1 MILRKFISI
10 LVICFLSLI
19 FISNAET
26 PPVQAWIKTSWEAP
40 YLVLEIIESVAVE
53 NSSAYFS
60 LIDEFLGRGLISSNT
75 MSDRD
80 LYKQALDIIESGQ
93 YLSVPTSLSFL
104 EFALYLH
111 TTAPAVQAY
120 YHYYNATVV
129 PSTKDYIENHENL
142 KFDPECDVWVDWYGN
157 QACSIEEF
165 KRITGITDNNKF
177 DLSFNIKSDAPF
189 PKLLPFD
196 HILQYDEVTPI
207 AILYANLY
215 SPDFVTF
222 HKLLSDLAKNG
233 VLNYVLRYR
242 PPREKRDMLYLSG
255 YGVELALK
263 NTDYIVLDDR
273 DDVNVNEN
281 DNQEPIF
288 QERSSTDHL
297 FDQQI
302 SEIKPLKFG
311 EITDLGLKAAQFV
324 LEAQNPLLALSQLS
338 QDFPKY
344 SGPISQ
350 ITLNSTWEAE
360 IQLNQQYI
368 TDLEKNSIWINGL
381 NLDSHTVD
389 PFSLLK
395 TLRRERQIML
405 SLKSLGLNL
414 QRAVELLA
422 SPIISES
429 KSSQDLFRGVF
440 DVRDKS
446 DEKHVIVWLNDLEK
460 ENRYAHWPHR
470 IYELLRPVYPGQ
482 MRYIRRNLFSVLFVL
497 DLSYVDNLKTIT
509 DYVNTLIARDIPI
522 RFGVVPLFS
531 DDQPN
536 ALVMAQIFY
545 YLVDR
550 YSTTLTMDF
559 LTQIYSELN
568 KKSTK
573 EFIEIIREKY
583 NHVINDKKLN
593 EEKSSST
600 FEDIINSEN
609 SPVRK
614 QIEDAAEFIKR
625 FHIKPDDDGVLF
637 VNGKYFD
644 MDENYQR
651 NMIQMINEYTMFLQ
665 QKVYIGEINDVTDI
679 YDYFMSMPGIPDR
692 RNSYIFVSDDKP
704 LNVVNLV
711 IDNNW
716 SNVPIN
722 NLKYIYSENQT
733 SEEIPMTILIVSDF
747 NQEYGAMQALKAL
760 EFLDSSPNVRISFIH
775 NPSNDTG
782 DSIMSSMIYYL
793 LYEVADLP
801 KDLSFKS
808 AFKEFLDKLSLEKN
822 HMKDGDDEHQIPI
835 GKIVNSAVSAGWQM
849 IDNLKADKYWKDMKP
864 FIKNRLKLDK
874 GDTAFV
880 VNGRIVGPIDP
891 KDSFTPDDFELL
903 ANTELNERINPVI
916 EAVKNLN
923 LNLTLQGT
931 NYSDFFF
938 KLTSVISVSGVSDG
952 PVSLFNVQNNKRDLL
967 YQSLKRNYGLIQIGQ
982 KETAMY
988 YISAVVDPLSQTAQ
1002 KWSTILMALSQ
1013 IEGVYIELYLYPQLN
1028 LKELPIKRFYRY
1040 VLEPRLTFNATTGA
1054 LIPPTAY
1061 FAHLPEDPLLTLGMD
1076 VIQSWLVTPKASIHD
1091 LDNIRLANLTKGVD
1105 ALFELKNILI
1115 EGHAFDVTT
1124 NSPPSGLQLI
1134 LGTNNYPAMVDTIV
1148 MANLGYFQLKA
1159 NPGVWTLQLR
1169 EGKSKEIYD
1178 ILSVGSEGWFSRNVN
1193 ETGYEIVLNSFE
1205 GPIIYPRFVRKPGK
1219 ENVNIKDDENDD
1231 SFWDYITNKFSH
1243 KQDIHKQDKAEI
1255 NIFSVA
1261 SGHLYERFLYIMILS
1276 VLRHTN
1282 SKVKFWFI
1290 ENFLSPSFKD
1300 FIPHMAKEHG
1310 FEYELVT
1317 YKWPHWLRN
1326 QAEKQRTIWG
1336 YKILFLDVLFP
1347 LDLDKVIFVDA
1358 DQIVRA
1364 DLKELVDMDLN
1375 GAPYGY
1381 TPFCDNRPD
1390 MDGFRFWKSG
1400 YWSEHLNGKPY
1411 HISALY
1417 VIDLQRFR
1425 HVAAGDKIR
1434 GQYQYLSADPNSLSN
1449 LDQDLP
1455 NNMQH
1460 IVPIFSLP
1468 QEWLWCETWCSNES
1482 LSTAKTID
1490 LCNNPLTKEP
1500 KLDRA
1505 KRQIPEWESYDNEV
1519 AALAE
1524 KITQQ
1529 KASAPDNKQNV
1540 PERILHDHDE
1550 L

>member
-1 MILRKFISI
+1 M
-10 LVICFLSLI
+10 
-19 FISNAET
+19 
-26 PPVQAWIKTSWEAP
+26 
-40 YLVLEIIESVAVE
+40 
-53 NSSAYFS
+53 
-60 LIDEFLGRGLISSNT
+60 
-75 MSDRD
+75 
-80 LYKQALDIIESGQ
+80 
-93 YLSVPTSLSFL
+93 
-104 EFALYLH
+104 
-111 TTAPAVQAY
+111 
-120 YHYYNATVV
+120 
-129 PSTKDYIENHENL
+129 
-142 KFDPECDVWVDWYGN
+142 
-157 QACSIEEF
+157 
-165 KRITGITDNNKF
+165 
-177 DLSFNIKSDAPF
+177 
-189 PKLLPFD
+189 
-196 HILQYDEVTPI
+196 
-207 AILYANLY
+207 
-215 SPDFVTF
+215 
-222 HKLLSDLAKNG
+222 
-233 VLNYVLRYR
+233 
-242 PPREKRDMLYLSG
+242 
-255 YGVELALK
+255 
-263 NTDYIVLDDR
+263 
-273 DDVNVNEN
+273 
-281 DNQEPIF
+281 
-288 QERSSTDHL
+288 
-297 FDQQI
+297 
-302 SEIKPLKFG
+302 
-311 EITDLGLKAAQFV
+311 
-324 LEAQNPLLALSQLS
+324 
-338 QDFPKY
+338 
-344 SGPISQ
+344 
-350 ITLNSTWEAE
+350 
-360 IQLNQQYI
+360 
-368 TDLEKNSIWINGL
+368 
-381 NLDSHTVD
+381 
-389 PFSLLK
+389 
-395 TLRRERQIML
+395 
-405 SLKSLGLNL
+405 
-414 QRAVELLA
+414 
-422 SPIISES
+422 
-429 KSSQDLFRGVF
+429 
-440 DVRDKS
+440 
-446 DEKHVIVWLNDLEK
+446 
-460 ENRYAHWPHR
+460 
-470 IYELLRPVYPGQ
+470 
-482 MRYIRRNLFSVLFVL
+482 
-497 DLSYVDNLKTIT
+497 
-509 DYVNTLIARDIPI
+509 AR
-522 RFGVVPLFS
+522 
-531 DDQPN
+531 
-536 ALVMAQIFY
+536 IFY

-550 YSTTLTMDF
+550 YSTSLAIDF

-573 EFIEIIREKY
+573 EFIEIIQEKY
-583 NHVINDKKLN
+583 NHVITDKKLN

-625 FHIKPDDDGVLF
+625 FHIKPEDGVFF

-665 QKVYIGEINDVTDI
+665 QKVYVGEINDVTDI

-716 SNVPIN
+716 NNVPIN
-722 NLKYIYSENQT
+722 NLNYIYSENQT

-747 NQEYGAMQALKAL
+747 NKEYGAMQALKAL
-760 EFLDSSPNVRISFIH
+760 EFLDSSPNARISFIH

-835 GKIVNSAVSAGWQM
+835 GKTVNSAVSAGWQI

-864 FIKNRLKLDK
+864 FIKNPLKLDK

-891 KDSFTPDDFELL
+891 NDSFTLDDFELL
-903 ANTELNERINPVI
+903 ANTELTERINPVI

-938 KLTSVISVSGVSDG
+938 KLTSIISVSGVSDV
-952 PVSLFNVQNNKRDLL
+952 PVGLFNVQNNKRDLL
-967 YQSLKRNYGLIQIGQ
+967 YQTLKRNYGLIQIGQ

-1040 VLEPRLTFNATTGA
+1040 VLEPQLTFNATTGA

-1061 FAHLPEDPLLTLGMD
+1061 FAHLPKDSLLTLGMD

-1091 LDNIRLANLTKGVD
+1091 LDNIRPSNLAKGVD

-1124 NSPPSGLQLI
+1124 NSPPSGLQLL
-1134 LGTNNYPAMVDTIV
+1134 LGANNYPAMVDTIV

-1178 ILSVGSEGWFSRNVN
+1178 ILSVGSEGWFSRSVN

-1219 ENVNIKDDENDD
+1219 ENENIKDDENDD
-1231 SFWDYITNKFSH
+1231 SIWDYFKNKFSH

-1276 VLRHTN
+1276 VLRHTD

-1317 YKWPHWLRN
+1317 YKWPHWLRG
-1326 QAEKQRTIWG
+1326 QTEKQRTIWG

-1425 HVAAGDKIR
+1425 HMAAGDKIR

-1482 LSTAKTID
+1482 LSMAKTID

-1519 AALAE
+1519 AALAD
-1524 KITQQ
+1524 KI
-1529 KASAPDNKQNV
+1529 KASALDNKQNV
-1540 PERILHDHDE
+1540 PEISESSSPKTHDE